1 MGVSEESESSPDS
14 YGRGIVGQVV
24 DKTKLSTVVQEKDV
38 GGIGYRKS
46 DTFGKSVQDAHCAV
60 DLNVG
65 PDGGHT
71 GGTCKNDARASVAR
85 IFKPAL
91 EDVMMNTLTE
101 AEDRMV
107 PAGIRPMKF
116 QLNEKRLR
124 NN

>member
-1 MGVSEESESSPDS
+1 M
-14 YGRGIVGQVV
+14 
-24 DKTKLSTVVQEKDV
+24 VQEKDV

-60 DLNVG
+60 DLDVG

-116 QLNEKRLR
+116 QLNESDCEITRRSRRSLPPVELLR
-124 NN
+124 RGLMRAL

>member
-1 MGVSEESESSPDS
+1 M
-14 YGRGIVGQVV
+14 
-24 DKTKLSTVVQEKDV
+24 VQEKDV
-38 GGIGYRKS
+38 GGIGHRKS
-46 DTFGKSVQDAHCAV
+46 D
-60 DLNVG
+60 
-65 PDGGHT
+65 T